1 MAHYFDD
8 MFQRSVEV
16 GVPQSPKMH
25 RIRRSS
31 TARSIG
37 ARSDFVFDDDA
48 RSDGMSVAAEDAAT
62 ARRGSRERTEADEH
76 MHAYI
81 SDQLNRYKDE
91 MLSDRFSH
99 ADEFE
104 TSANGNGH
112 GEGSGKGR
120 DPHTH

>member
-8 MFQRSVEV
+8 MFQRSVEI
-16 GVPQSPKMH
+16 GIPQSPTMH

-37 ARSDFVFDDDA
+37 ARSDFVLDDDV
-48 RSDGMSVAAEDAAT
+48 RSDGGRPSISE
-62 ARRGSRERTEADEH
+62 ERAEADSH
-76 MHAYI
+76 MHSYI

-104 TSANGNGH
+104 TSGNGNGH
-112 GEGSGKGR
+112 GNGVEKDHS
-120 DPHTH
+120 